1 MKISTH
7 LYIPTMKKYIYIPL
21 IAIVFISCSTAKLA
35 VPEKF
40 TAVAEKMPIKGV
52 NSWVFNQKLSFGKYQ
67 TSKVKRGWTSTSE
80 DRYYSIEQRLMKVFA
95 VDNFNSVTQQKN
107 KYRYTIQD
115 GTSEAQV
122 YCLEKMTREQITIKT
137 NTKLLGDLSRT
148 NNSQYCFSAAILPMK
163 DTSVEPW
170 QLVIYNTYDRSKDT
184 SRRLFDLPY
193 VEEEGYVTNGKET
206 IEIKPVRVANMTSKS
221 GKESRFPVKILS
233 GYELRI
239 DDGVIAIIDS
249 LSNQLWVYKELDEPT
264 RLIVAA
270 ISSALLLRQ
279 LEDTN
284 G

>member
-1 MKISTH
+1 MNFSNTFTFLMKRY
-7 LYIPTMKKYIYIPL
+7 LYIL
-21 IAIVFISCSTAKLA
+21 IIAAILTSCSTAKLA

-40 TAVAEKMPIKGV
+40 VAVAEKMPIKGV
-52 NSWVFNQKLSFGKYQ
+52 NSWVFNQKLSFGKYK
-67 TSKVKRGWTSTSE
+67 TSKVKRGWTSTTE
-80 DRYYSIEQRLMKVFA
+80 DKYYSIEQRLMKVFNL
-95 VDNFNSVTQQKN
+95 DNFNSITQQN
-107 KYRYTIQD
+107 NRYRYTIED
-115 GTSEAQV
+115 ETSAAQV
-122 YCLEKMTREQITIKT
+122 YCLEKMTREETTIKT

-148 NNSQYCFSAAILPMK
+148 NNSQYSFSAAILPMK
-163 DTSVEPW
+163 DTTDEPW

-184 SRRLFDLPY
+184 ARRLFDLPY

-206 IEIKPVRVANMTSKS
+206 INIRPVRVANMTSKS
-221 GKESRFPVKILS
+221 GKQSKFPVKILS

>member
-1 MKISTH
+1 
-7 LYIPTMKKYIYIPL
+7 MKKYLYIPL
-21 IAIVFISCSTAKLA
+21 IAIIATSCSTAKLA

-40 TAVAEKMPIKGV
+40 TAVSEKMPIKGV
-52 NSWVFNQKLSFGKYQ
+52 NSWVFNQKLSFGKYK
-67 TSKVKRGWTSTSE
+67 TTKVKRGWTSTTE
-80 DRYYSIEQRLMKVFA
+80 DKYYTLEQRLMKVFN

-122 YCLEKMTREQITIKT
+122 YCLEKMTREDITIRT
-137 NTKLLGDLSRT
+137 NTRLLGDLSRT
-148 NNSQYCFSAAILPMK
+148 NHSQYSFSAAILPMK
-163 DTSVEPW
+163 DTSSEPW
-170 QLVIYNTYDRSKDT
+170 QLVVYNTYDRSKDT
-184 SRRLFDLPY
+184 ARRLFDLPY

-206 IEIKPVRVANMTSKS
+206 ISIKPLRITNMTTKN

-249 LSNQLWVYKELDEPT
+249 LSNQLWVYNELDEQT

>member
-1 MKISTH
+1 MKISPH
-7 LYIPTMKKYIYIPL
+7 LYIPAMKKYIYITF
-21 IAIVFISCSTAKLA
+21 IAIVFVSCSTAKLA

-40 TAVAEKMPIKGV
+40 ANVSEKMSIKGV
-52 NSWVFNQKLSFGKYQ
+52 NSWVLNQKLSFGKYK
-67 TSKVKRGWTSTSE
+67 TTKVKRGWTATTE
-80 DRYYSIEQRLMKVFA
+80 DRFYSIEQRLMKVFN
-95 VDNFNSVTQQKN
+95 VDNFNSVIQQKN

-115 GTSEAQV
+115 GISEAQV
-122 YCLEKMTREQITIKT
+122 YCLEKMTREEITIKT
-137 NTKLLGDLSRT
+137 HTKLLGNLSRT
-148 NNSQYCFSAAILPMK
+148 TNSQYSFCAAILPMK
-163 DTSVEPW
+163 DTSAEPW

-184 SRRLFDLPY
+184 ARKLFDLPY

-206 IEIKPVRVANMTSKS
+206 INIKPVRVANMTTKS

>member
-1 MKISTH
+1 MKKN
-7 LYIPTMKKYIYIPL
+7 LYIPF
-21 IAIVFISCSTAKLA
+21 IAVILTSCSTAKLA
-35 VPEKF
+35 VPDKF

-52 NSWVFNQKLSFGKYQ
+52 NNWAFNQKLSFGKYK
-67 TSKVKRGWTSTSE
+67 TTKVKRGWTSTTE
-80 DRYYSIEQRLMKVFA
+80 DRYYSFEQRLMKIFN

-115 GTSEAQV
+115 GTAEAQV
-122 YCLEKMTREQITIKT
+122 YCLEKMTREEITIKT
-137 NTKLLGDLSRT
+137 HTKLLGDLSRT
-148 NNSQYCFSAAILPMK
+148 TNSQYSFCAAILPMK
-163 DTSVEPW
+163 DTTTEPW
-170 QLVIYNTYDRSKDT
+170 QLVVYNTYDRSKDT
-184 SRRLFDLPY
+184 ARRLFDLPY
-193 VEEEGYVTNGKET
+193 VEEAGYVTNGKET
-206 IEIKPVRVANMTSKS
+206 ITIKPVRVANMTSKS
-221 GKESRFPVKILS
+221 GKESKFPVKILS